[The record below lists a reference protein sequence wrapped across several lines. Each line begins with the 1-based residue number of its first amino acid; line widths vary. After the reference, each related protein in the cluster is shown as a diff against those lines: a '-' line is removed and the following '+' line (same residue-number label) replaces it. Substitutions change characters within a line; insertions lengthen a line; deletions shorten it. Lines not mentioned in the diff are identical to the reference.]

1 MEPQKVRLERPRPA
15 YYSDEFK
22 HGIIQEHLKTGI
34 NRAELQR
41 KYGIK
46 GHSAIKRWM
55 ESLSYVANAENNATL
70 DSNRVE
76 LAKKDTSLDSAT
88 TKAMAAE
95 IKRLKQQL
103 DDERLRS
110 EMLNRMVDLA
120 EKTYKIT
127 VRKNSNTK

>member
-1 MEPQKVRLERPRPA
+1 MESQKVRLNRPIPT

-22 HGIIQEHLKTGI
+22 HGIVQEHLKTGVG
-34 NRAELQR
+34 RAELQR

-55 ESLSYVANAENNATL
+55 ESLGYVGAEENNATL
-70 DSNRVE
+70 E
-76 LAKKDTSLDSAT
+76 LNPVVLSKKDTSIDSAA

-103 DDERLRS
+103 EDERLRT

>member
-1 MEPQKVRLERPRPA
+1 METKIRNKRPKPA

-22 HGIIQEHLKTGI
+22 QGIIQEYLKGGI
-34 NRAELQR
+34 SKSKLQY

-46 GHSAIKRWM
+46 GRSSISYWM
-55 ESLSYVANAENNATL
+55 LNYGYSVVSENNAIL
-70 DSNRVE
+70 ELNPVE
-76 LAKKDTSLDSAT
+76 LAKKDTSIDSAT

>member
-1 MEPQKVRLERPRPA
+1 MESKAHVKRIIPA
-15 YYSDEFK
+15 YYSNEFK
-22 HGIIQEHLKTGI
+22 HAVVQEHLKTGI

-76 LAKKDTSLDSAT
+76 LVKQDTSLDSAT

-103 DDERLRS
+103 EDERLRT

-127 VRKNSNTK
+127 VRKNSSTK

>member
-1 MEPQKVRLERPRPA
+1 MESKIHAKRIIPA
-15 YYSDEFK
+15 YYSEEFK
-22 HGIIQEHLKTGI
+22 HAVVQEHLTTGI

-55 ESLSYVANAENNATL
+55 ESLGYAANAENNATL
-70 DSNRVE
+70 EPNQVE

-103 DDERLRS
+103 EDERLRS

-120 EKTYKIT
+120 EKTYKIS

>member
-1 MEPQKVRLERPRPA
+1 MERSKTRKNWRSGS
-15 YYSDEFK
+15 YYSDAFK
-22 HGIIQEHLKTGI
+22 HGIIEEYLKTGVS
-34 NRAELQR
+34 RRCLLR
-41 KYGIK
+41 KYDIK
-46 GHSAIKRWM
+46 GNSTITRWM
-55 ESLSYVANAENNATL
+55 EMLGYSPKAENNATL
-70 DSNRVE
+70 ELNPVE
-76 LAKKDTSLDSAT
+76 LAKKDTLDSAT

>member
-1 MEPQKVRLERPRPA
+1 MNAKINVKRARPA

-22 HGIIQEHLKTGI
+22 HGIIQEYLKGGI
-34 NRAELQR
+34 SKSKLQS

-46 GHSAIKRWM
+46 GKSSIFRWM
-55 ESLSYVANAENNATL
+55 LNYGYSVVTENNAIL
-70 DSNRVE
+70 DTNPVE

-88 TKAMAAE
+88 TKTMAAE

-103 DDERLRS
+103 EDERLRT
-110 EMLNRMVDLA
+110 EMLNRLVDLA

-127 VRKNSNTK
+127 VRKNSDTK

>member
-1 MEPQKVRLERPRPA
+1 MESKFHKKRIIPA

-22 HGIIQEHLKTGI
+22 QAVIQEHLTTGI
-34 NRAELQR
+34 SRTALQR

-46 GHSAIKRWM
+46 GHSAIKSWM
-55 ESLSYVANAENNATL
+55 ESLSYVANAENNAIL
-70 DSNRVE
+70 EPNQVE

-103 DDERLRS
+103 EDERLRS

-120 EKTYKIT
+120 EKTYKIS

>member
-1 MEPQKVRLERPRPA
+1 MEKVKFRKDWHEPR
-15 YYSDEFK
+15 YYSESFK
-22 HGIIQEHLKTGI
+22 KSVIEEYLRTGI
-34 NRAELQR
+34 SKSKISY

-46 GHSAIKRWM
+46 GNSTISKWM
-55 ESLSYVANAENNATL
+55 HKLGYSGSQEKCAFLEINP
-70 DSNRVE
+70 VE
-76 LAKKDTSLDSAT
+76 LGKKDTAIESAT

-103 DDERLRS
+103 EDERLRT

-127 VRKNSNTK
+127 VRKNYNTK